1 MDKPWDGQWPALP
14 AGTVALNI
22 TRLMAQRKMTR
33 GQLARG
39 VGVVP
44 SQVTK
49 WLQQADGQ
57 FTVRT
62 MQRIAVLLHVPAFAL
77 MIPAFD
83 REYRS
88 ISVVARFLHLA
99 YRYGTEWPKLHRWLS
114 LHLDTLEEALGTS
127 VEAED
132 FTPFELAKKK
142 NGAPAR
148 SSGN

>member
-1 MDKPWDGQWPALP
+1 MDKPWEGQWPTLP

-39 VGVVP
+39 IGVVP

-62 MQRIAVLLHVPAFAL
+62 MQRIAALLSVPAFAL
-77 MIPAFD
+77 MVPAFD
-83 REYRS
+83 KEYRS

-99 YRYGTEWPKLHRWLS
+99 YRYGAEWPRLHKWMG
-114 LHLDTLEEALGTS
+114 LHLDTLEEVLGTR
-127 VEAED
+127 VEAEES
-132 FTPFELAKKK
+132 TPFDLVGK
-142 NGAPAR
+142 
-148 SSGN
+148 